1 MQNINLTAEIKSV
14 KAVGEGDN
22 PPLKIKGYAN
32 TVVKD
37 RAGDVILSSAWTT
50 SNALKN
56 FMKNPIMLFGHN
68 HSRPI
73 GKILD
78 LVPTESGLMVE
89 GEVSSADLQIYSLV
103 RDEVLKTFSV
113 GFYIKDA
120 EWDDTTETF
129 IIKDLELLEIS
140 VVSVPCNQDST
151 FSLSKSVNHSDF
163 MELRKTFIKSSQT
176 SSVPEGKQLSEIEKL
191 AVALGCY
198 KA

>member
-1 MQNINLTAEIKSV
+1 MQNINLNAEIKSV

-32 TVVKD
+32 TITKD
-37 RAGDVILSSAWTT
+37 RAGDVILSEAWTT

-89 GEVSSADLQIYSLV
+89 GEVSSADLQIYSLI

-120 EWDDTTETF
+120 EWDDMTETF

-151 FSLSKSVNHSDF
+151 FSLSKSVNHSDY
-163 MELRKTFIKSSQT
+163 MELRKSFVKSSQAQ
-176 SSVPEGKQLSEIEKL
+176 PAIEEKNLSELEKL
-191 AVALGCY
+191 AVALGY
-198 KA
+198 IKA

>member
-1 MQNINLTAEIKSV
+1 MQNINLNAEIKSV

-32 TVVKD
+32 TITKD
-37 RAGDVILSSAWTT
+37 RAGDVILSEAWTT

-89 GEVSSADLQIYSLV
+89 GEVSAADLQIYSLI

-120 EWDDTTETF
+120 EWDDMTETF

-151 FSLSKSVNHSDF
+151 FSLSKSVNHNDY
-163 MELRKTFIKSSQT
+163 MELRKSFIKSSQ
-176 SSVPEGKQLSEIEKL
+176 VQPVEQPELSNLEKFL
-191 AVALGCY
+191 VAAGY
-198 KA
+198 AKG

>member
-1 MQNINLTAEIKSV
+1 MQNINLNAEIKSV

-32 TVVKD
+32 TITKD
-37 RAGDVILSSAWTT
+37 RAGDVILSEAWTT

-78 LVPTESGLMVE
+78 LVPTESGLIVE
-89 GEVSSADLQIYSLV
+89 GEVSAADLQIYSLI

-120 EWDDTTETF
+120 EWDDMTETF

-151 FSLSKSVNHSDF
+151 FSLSKSVNHNDY
-163 MELRKTFIKSSQT
+163 MELRKSFVKSSQ
-176 SSVPEGKQLSEIEKL
+176 VQPVEQPELSNLEKFL
-191 AVALGCY
+191 VAAGY
-198 KA
+198 AKG

>member
-1 MQNINLTAEIKSV
+1 MQNINLNAEIKSV

-32 TVVKD
+32 TITKD
-37 RAGDVILSSAWTT
+37 RAGDVILSEAWTT

-89 GEVSSADLQIYSLV
+89 GEVSAADLQIYSLI

-120 EWDDTTETF
+120 EWDDMTETF

-151 FSLSKSVNHSDF
+151 FSLSKSVNHNDY
-163 MELRKTFIKSSQT
+163 MELRKSFVKSSQ
-176 SSVPEGKQLSEIEKL
+176 VQPVEQPELSNLEKFL
-191 AVALGCY
+191 VAAGY
-198 KA
+198 AKG

>member
-1 MQNINLTAEIKSV
+1 MQNINLNAEIKSV

-32 TVVKD
+32 TITKD
-37 RAGDVILSSAWTT
+37 RAGDVILSEAWTT

-78 LVPTESGLMVE
+78 LVPTESGLIVE
-89 GEVSSADLQIYSLV
+89 GEVSAADLQIYSLI

-120 EWDDTTETF
+120 EWDDMTETF

-151 FSLSKSVNHSDF
+151 FSLSKSVNHNDY
-163 MELRKTFIKSSQT
+163 MELRKSFVKSSRVQP
-176 SSVPEGKQLSEIEKL
+176 VEQPELSNLEKFL
-191 AVALGCY
+191 VAAGY
-198 KA
+198 AKG

>member
-1 MQNINLTAEIKSV
+1 MQNINLNAEIKSV

-32 TVVKD
+32 TITKD
-37 RAGDVILSSAWTT
+37 RAGDVILSEAWTT

-56 FMKNPIMLFGHN
+56 FMKNPIMLFCHN

-89 GEVSSADLQIYSLV
+89 GEVSAADLQIYSLI

-120 EWDDTTETF
+120 EWDDMTETF

-151 FSLSKSVNHSDF
+151 FSLSKSVNHNDY
-163 MELRKTFIKSSQT
+163 MELRKSFVKSSQ
-176 SSVPEGKQLSEIEKL
+176 VQPVEQPELSNLEKFL
-191 AVALGCY
+191 VAAGY
-198 KA
+198 AKG

>member
-1 MQNINLTAEIKSV
+1 MQNINLNAEIKSV

-32 TVVKD
+32 TITKD
-37 RAGDVILSSAWTT
+37 RAGDVILSEAWTT

-89 GEVSSADLQIYSLV
+89 GEVSAADLQIYSLI

-120 EWDDTTETF
+120 EWDDMTETF

-151 FSLSKSVNHSDF
+151 FSLSKSVNHNDY
-163 MELRKTFIKSSQT
+163 MELRKFFVKSSQ
-176 SSVPEGKQLSEIEKL
+176 VQPVEQPELSNLEKFL
-191 AVALGCY
+191 VAAGY
-198 KA
+198 AKG

>member
-1 MQNINLTAEIKSV
+1 MQNINLNAEIKSV

-32 TVVKD
+32 TITKD
-37 RAGDVILSSAWTT
+37 RAGDVILSEAWTT

-89 GEVSSADLQIYSLV
+89 GEVSAADLQIYSLV

-120 EWDDTTETF
+120 EWDDMTETF

-151 FSLSKSVNHSDF
+151 FSLSKSVNHNDF
-163 MELRKTFIKSSQT
+163 MELRKSFVKSSQ
-176 SSVPEGKQLSEIEKL
+176 VQPVEQPELSNLEKFL
-191 AVALGCY
+191 VAAGY
-198 KA
+198 AKG

>member
-1 MQNINLTAEIKSV
+1 MQNINLNAEIKSV

-32 TVVKD
+32 TITKD
-37 RAGDVILSSAWTT
+37 RAGDVILSEAWTT

-89 GEVSSADLQIYSLV
+89 GEVSAADIQIYSLI

-120 EWDDTTETF
+120 EWDDMTETF

-151 FSLSKSVNHSDF
+151 FSLSKSVNHNDY
-163 MELRKTFIKSSQT
+163 MELRKTFIKSSQAQ
-176 SSVPEGKQLSEIEKL
+176 PALEEKQLSEIEKL
-191 AVALGCY
+191 AAALGCI

>member
-1 MQNINLTAEIKSV
+1 MQNINLNAEIKSV

-32 TVVKD
+32 TITKD
-37 RAGDVILSSAWTT
+37 RAGDVILSEAWTT

-89 GEVSSADLQIYSLV
+89 GEVSAADLQIYSLI

-120 EWDDTTETF
+120 EWDDMTETF

-151 FSLSKSVNHSDF
+151 FSLSKSVSHNDY
-163 MELRKTFIKSSQT
+163 MELRKSFVKSSQ
-176 SSVPEGKQLSEIEKL
+176 VQPVEQPELSNLEKFL
-191 AVALGCY
+191 VAAGY
-198 KA
+198 AKG

>member
-1 MQNINLTAEIKSV
+1 MQNINLNAEIKSV
-14 KAVGEGDN
+14 KAVGEGEN

-32 TVVKD
+32 TIVKD

-89 GEVSSADLQIYSLV
+89 GEISAADLQIYSLV

-140 VVSVPCNQDST
+140 IVSVPCNQDST
-151 FSLSKSVNHSDF
+151 FSLSKSVNHTDF
-163 MELRKTFIKSSQT
+163 MELRKTFIKSSQAQPAIEEST
-176 SSVPEGKQLSEIEKL
+176 LSEIEKL
-191 AVALGCY
+191 AVALGY
-198 KA
+198 FKA

>member
-1 MQNINLTAEIKSV
+1 MQNINLNAEIKSV

-32 TVVKD
+32 TITKD
-37 RAGDVILSSAWTT
+37 RAGDVILSEAWTT

-89 GEVSSADLQIYSLV
+89 GEVSAADLQIYSLI
-103 RDEVLKTFSV
+103 RDEVLKSFSV

-120 EWDDTTETF
+120 EWDDMTETF

-151 FSLSKSVNHSDF
+151 FSLSKSVNHNDY
-163 MELRKTFIKSSQT
+163 MELRKSFVKSSQ
-176 SSVPEGKQLSEIEKL
+176 VQPVEQPELSNLEKFL
-191 AVALGCY
+191 VAAGY
-198 KA
+198 AKG

>member
-1 MQNINLTAEIKSV
+1 MQNINLNAEIKSV

-32 TVVKD
+32 TITKD
-37 RAGDVILSSAWTT
+37 RAGDVILSEAWTT

-89 GEVSSADLQIYSLV
+89 GEVSAADLQIYSLI

-120 EWDDTTETF
+120 EWDDMTETF

-151 FSLSKSVNHSDF
+151 FSLSKSVNHNDY
-163 MELRKTFIKSSQT
+163 MELRKSLVKSSQ
-176 SSVPEGKQLSEIEKL
+176 VQPVEQPELSNLEKFL
-191 AVALGCY
+191 VAAGY
-198 KA
+198 AKG

>member
-1 MQNINLTAEIKSV
+1 MQNINLNAEIKSV

-32 TVVKD
+32 TITKD
-37 RAGDVILSSAWTT
+37 RAGDVILSEAWTT

-89 GEVSSADLQIYSLV
+89 GEVSAADLQIYSLI

-120 EWDDTTETF
+120 EWDDMTETF

-140 VVSVPCNQDST
+140 VVSVPCNQAST
-151 FSLSKSVNHSDF
+151 FSLSKSVNHND
-163 MELRKTFIKSSQT
+163 
-176 SSVPEGKQLSEIEKL
+176 
-191 AVALGCY
+191 
-198 KA
+198 

>member
-1 MQNINLTAEIKSV
+1 MQNINLNAEIKSV

-32 TVVKD
+32 TITKD
-37 RAGDVILSSAWTT
+37 RAGDVILSEAWTT

-89 GEVSSADLQIYSLV
+89 GEVSAADLQIYSLI

-120 EWDDTTETF
+120 EWDDMTETF

-140 VVSVPCNQDST
+140 VVSGPCNQDST
-151 FSLSKSVNHSDF
+151 FSLSKSVNHNDY
-163 MELRKTFIKSSQT
+163 MELRKSFVKSSQ
-176 SSVPEGKQLSEIEKL
+176 VQPVEQPELSNLEKFL
-191 AVALGCY
+191 VAAGY
-198 KA
+198 AKG

>member
-1 MQNINLTAEIKSV
+1 MQNINLNAEIKSV

-32 TVVKD
+32 TITKD
-37 RAGDVILSSAWTT
+37 RAGDVILSEAWTT

-89 GEVSSADLQIYSLV
+89 GEVSAADLQIYSLI

-120 EWDDTTETF
+120 EWDDMTETF

-151 FSLSKSVNHSDF
+151 FSLSKSVNHNDY
-163 MELRKTFIKSSQT
+163 MELRKSFVKSSQAQ
-176 SSVPEGKQLSEIEKL
+176 PAIEEKNLSELEKL
-191 AVALGCY
+191 AVALGY
-198 KA
+198 IKA

>member
-1 MQNINLTAEIKSV
+1 MQNINLNAEIKSI

-32 TVVKD
+32 TITKD
-37 RAGDVILSSAWTT
+37 RAGDVILSEAWTT

-78 LVPTESGLMVE
+78 LEPTESGLMVE
-89 GEVSSADLQIYSLV
+89 GEVSAADLQIYSLI

-120 EWDDTTETF
+120 EWDDMTETF

-151 FSLSKSVNHSDF
+151 FSLSKSVNHNDY
-163 MELRKTFIKSSQT
+163 MELRKTFIKSSQAQ
-176 SSVPEGKQLSEIEKL
+176 PALEEKQLSEIEKL
-191 AVALGCY
+191 AAALGCI

>member
-1 MQNINLTAEIKSV
+1 MQNINLNAEIKSV

-32 TVVKD
+32 TITKD
-37 RAGDVILSSAWTT
+37 RAGDVILSEAWTT

-89 GEVSSADLQIYSLV
+89 GEVSAADLQIYSLI

-151 FSLSKSVNHSDF
+151 FSLSKSVNHNDY
-163 MELRKTFIKSSQT
+163 MELRKSFAKSSQ
-176 SSVPEGKQLSEIEKL
+176 VQPVEQPELSNLEKFL
-191 AVALGCY
+191 VAAGY
-198 KA
+198 AKG

>member
-1 MQNINLTAEIKSV
+1 MQNINLNAEIKSV

-32 TVVKD
+32 TITKD
-37 RAGDVILSSAWTT
+37 RAGDVILSEAWTT

-89 GEVSSADLQIYSLV
+89 GEVSAADLQIYSLI

-120 EWDDTTETF
+120 EWDDMTETF

-151 FSLSKSVNHSDF
+151 FSLSKSVNHNDY
-163 MELRKTFIKSSQT
+163 MELRKSFVKSSQAQP
-176 SSVPEGKQLSEIEKL
+176 VEQPELSNLEKFL
-191 AVALGCY
+191 VAAGY
-198 KA
+198 AKG